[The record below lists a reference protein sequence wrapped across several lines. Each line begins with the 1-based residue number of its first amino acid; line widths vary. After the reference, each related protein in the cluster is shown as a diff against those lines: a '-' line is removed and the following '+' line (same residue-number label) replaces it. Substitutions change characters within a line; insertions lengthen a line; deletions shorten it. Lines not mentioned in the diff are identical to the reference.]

1 MADEIDINE
10 IERSARRAGYGD
22 GLLELFAAAV
32 LSVMALTW
40 LASPAFVGIAAAF
53 IVLYG
58 WKVVERVKER
68 VTYPRIGYFQE
79 RPDESGTTARGM
91 LLFIGGAFALMFLV
105 VLVFGSLSEAADWR
119 RAAPL
124 VSGVTLAAGF
134 WYAGEQSGFLRHR
147 VIAALSVVSGFL
159 LWLFGSGETYAAVV
173 WHLAGL
179 AVPLAFLGVWGLNR
193 FLQSHPR
200 RSIDG

>member
-1 MADEIDINE
+1 MADEIDISS
-10 IERSARRAGYGD
+10 IERNARRAGYGD

-32 LSVMALTW
+32 LSVIALAW
-40 LASPAFVGIAAAF
+40 AANPGFVGIAAAL

-58 WKVVERVKER
+58 WKAVERVKER

-79 RPDESGTTARGM
+79 RADESNTSVRGM
-91 LLFIGGAFALMFLV
+91 FLFIGGAFLVMALV
-105 VLVFGSLSEAADWR
+105 VLLSGSLSEAADWR

-124 VSGVTLAAGF
+124 MSGITLAAGF

-147 VIAALSVVSGFL
+147 FIAAFSVVSGIL

-173 WHLAGL
+173 WHLVGL
-179 AVPLAFLGVWGLNR
+179 AVPLVILGVWGLNH
-193 FLQSHPR
+193 FLRSHPR